1 MKKYLA
7 LPLIALLLL
16 TTSLFI
22 SCSAKEQTSTS
33 AIAETSPPPDQEMA
47 EGSHAPEAEL
57 KEKPH
62 SPDAE
67 LAEKPHPP
75 EADAGD
81 KSRSPEAE
89 LNEKPHSPEA
99 GSVEKPHSPEADAG
113 DKSRSPEAE
122 LAEKPHSP
130 EAESVEKPHSPEAE
144 LAEKPHPPEADA
156 GDKPRSPEA
165 ELAEKPH
172 APEAEL
178 TEKPHAPEEETHR
191 ETKPEETE
199 IVPNLEIPEG
209 SVLHLIPEQTL
220 GLIYCPSLLELDYR
234 INTLV
239 TDLIPTDEPPEVLA
253 QILANTFGAGFEN
266 LAELEEIGLDLD
278 QDFAIFMATLDPP
291 AISATVHL
299 TDPEAMK
306 QVIDAESEGSAP
318 TEYNGVTYWSAT
330 GGDGHFA
337 ILENM
342 LVFSQSAEVCES
354 AIDAY
359 KGAKQSVVAN
369 PDYSEFLTD
378 IVEGDAQVA
387 LHFNLEPVAP
397 PMIASLE
404 RESESMRDS
413 MESDPAAMSVA
424 PFFGSVF
431 STAIDFLEQ
440 SESLSATLEVKG
452 TDVQLAPSLKFKN
465 GSAIQQYLEKMIPD
479 ELAILNDLPNLAFVN
494 GAYQLDQKLLID
506 LNTIWLKMF
515 SAERPEQQEKLDA
528 LTQQITT
535 FYESLGDELGFSV
548 NFGESIIPDYMIVYT
563 VKDKQQAQGYM
574 ENMFIEQML
583 NIMGVMRDV
592 IGNSPGLTIYDGAHA
607 GESLMHNDVE
617 IKSYVFPNFG
627 SVFEQVPPEAA
638 GMFPQEWHWYYAF
651 HEDQLFFATGSAE
664 MIKAALDRKDVGAN
678 PSEESEE
685 TAESGVGD
693 SLAENP
699 SYQKLIET
707 LGTDNNVFL
716 ALSPITAVKSIIPI
730 VSDADPNAAAA
741 MQMFAGMFMNMPES
755 YSIGFSAKAE
765 EDSISLNLLLTL
777 GDFKQAIAMIM
788 MMQGMGQM

>member
-22 SCSAKEQTSTS
+22 SCSAKEQTSTPTM
-33 AIAETSPPPDQEMA
+33 AETSPPPDQEMA
-47 EGSHAPEAEL
+47 NGS
-57 KEKPH
+57 
-62 SPDAE
+62 D
-67 LAEKPHPP
+67 
-75 EADAGD
+75 
-81 KSRSPEAE
+81 SPEAE
-89 LNEKPHSPEA
+89 LA
-99 GSVEKPHSPEADAG
+99 EKPHSPEADTG

-130 EAESVEKPHSPEAE
+130 EAE
-144 LAEKPHPPEADA
+144 LT
-156 GDKPRSPEA
+156 
-165 ELAEKPH
+165 EKPH

-178 TEKPHAPEEETHR
+178 KDKPHSPEADTGDKSRSPEAEQAEKPHAPEADTGDKSRSPEAEQAEKPHSPEEETHR

-199 IVPNLEIPEG
+199 IVPNQAIPEG
-209 SVLHLIPEQTL
+209 SVLHLVPEETL
-220 GLIYCPSLLELDYR
+220 GLVYCPSLLELDYR

-239 TDLIPTDEPPEVLA
+239 TDLIPTDEAPEVLA
-253 QILANTFGAGFEN
+253 GILANTFDAGFES

-278 QDFAIFMATLDPP
+278 QDFAIFMTTLNPP

-299 TDPEAMK
+299 TNPEAMK

-337 ILENM
+337 ILGNM

-359 KGAKQSVVAN
+359 KGAKPSVVTH
-369 PDYSEFLTD
+369 PEYSAFLTD
-378 IVEGDAQVA
+378 IMAGDAQVA
-387 LHFNLEPVAP
+387 LHFNLKSVAP
-397 PMIASLE
+397 LMIASLE
-404 RESESMRDS
+404 RESESMKDS
-413 MESDPAAMSVA
+413 IESDPAAMSVA
-424 PFFGSVF
+424 PFFGSIF

-465 GSAIQQYLEKMIPD
+465 GSEIRQSLKKMIPD

-494 GAYQLDQKLLID
+494 GAYQMDQKFMVD
-506 LNTIWLKMF
+506 MNMIWLKMF
-515 SAERPEQQEKLDA
+515 SAEKPEQQEKLDG

-535 FYESLGDELGFSV
+535 FYESLGDEIGFSV
-548 NFGESIIPDYMIVYT
+548 NFGDSIIPDYMIIYT

-583 NIMGVMRDV
+583 STMGVLRDV
-592 IGNSPGLTIYDGAHA
+592 VGNSPGLTLYDGAHA
-607 GESLMHNDVE
+607 GESLMHNDIE

-627 SVFEQVPPEAA
+627 SIFEQVPPEAA
-638 GMFPQEWHWYYAF
+638 GMFPQAWHWYYAF

-664 MIKAALDRKDVGAN
+664 MIKAALDRKSGMGEGLPEADADD
-678 PSEESEE
+678 PSHSPE
-685 TAESGVGD
+685 AELAEKPHAPEAG
-693 SLAENP
+693 LAENP

-716 ALSPITAVKSIIPI
+716 ALSPITAVKSVIPI
-730 VSDADPNAAAA
+730 VSKADPAAAAA
-741 MQMFAGMFMNMPES
+741 MQMFAGMFMNMPEN
-755 YSIGFSAKAE
+755 YSLGFSAKVQ
-765 EDSISLNLLLTL
+765 EDSVGLNLLLTL
-777 GDFKQAIAMIM
+777 GDFKQAIEMIM
-788 MMQGMGQM
+788 MMQSMGQM

>member
-22 SCSAKEQTSTS
+22 SCSAKEQTSTP
-33 AIAETSPPPDQEMA
+33 AIAETSSAPDQEMA
-47 EGSHAPEAEL
+47 DGSDSPESELKDKPHSPEAEL
-57 KEKPH
+57 NENLHALEAELTEKPH
-62 SPDAE
+62 SP
-67 LAEKPHPP
+67 
-75 EADAGD
+75 EADADD

-99 GSVEKPHSPEADAG
+99 ELTEKPHSPEAELAEKPQAPEAELKEKPHAPEADTG

-122 LAEKPHSP
+122 LAEKPQ
-130 EAESVEKPHSPEAE
+130 
-144 LAEKPHPPEADA
+144 
-156 GDKPRSPEA
+156 
-165 ELAEKPH
+165 

-178 TEKPHAPEEETHR
+178 TEKPHSSEEETDS

-199 IVPNLEIPEG
+199 IAPNLEIPEG
-209 SVLHLIPEQTL
+209 SVLHLIPEQAI

-253 QILANTFGAGFEN
+253 TILANTFGAGFES

-278 QDFAIFMATLDPP
+278 QDFAIFMTTLDPP

-337 ILENM
+337 ILGNM
-342 LVFSQSAEVCES
+342 LVFSQAAEVCES

-359 KGAKQSVVAN
+359 KGAKSSIVVN
-369 PDYSEFLTD
+369 PDYSEFLTG
-378 IVEGDAQVA
+378 IVAGDAQVA

-413 MESDPAAMSVA
+413 MESDPTAMSVA

-452 TDVQLAPSLKFKN
+452 TDVQLAPSLKFKD
-465 GSAIQQYLEKMIPD
+465 GSAIQQSLQKMIPD
-479 ELAILNDLPNLAFVN
+479 ELVILNDLPNLAFVN
-494 GAYQLDQKLLID
+494 GAYQMDQKLLID

-515 SAERPEQQEKLDA
+515 SAEKPEQQEKLDI

-535 FYESLGDELGFSV
+535 FYESLGDELGFAV

-574 ENMFIEQML
+574 ENVFLDQTL
-583 NIMGVMRDV
+583 NVMGLIRDV
-592 IGNSPGLTIYDGAHA
+592 VGNSPGLTIYDGAHA
-607 GESLMHNDVE
+607 GESLMHNNVE

-627 SVFEQVPPEAA
+627 SIFEQVPPEAA

-678 PSEESEE
+678 PSEETEESEE
-685 TAESGVGD
+685 TAEPGMGD

-707 LGTDNNVFL
+707 LGADNNVFL

-730 VSDADPNAAAA
+730 VSKADPNAAAA

-765 EDSISLNLLLTL
+765 ENSIDLNLLLTL